1 MIGGEALDAAPCRGV
16 FWDDPQEDVIAHEPV
31 HWRRVASVAVHQD
44 TKVVT
49 PEVVVWLDQCVGL
62 FALPTMPQL
71 QENSLSLGKKSVDDA
86 LGVPPGG
93 HVSR

>member
-1 MIGGEALDAAPCRGV
+1 MIGGEALDGAPCRGV
-16 FWDDPQEDVIAHEPV
+16 FWDDPQKDVITHEPV
-31 HWRRVASVAVHQD
+31 HWRRVASVAVHKD

-49 PEVVVWLDQCVGL
+49 PVVVVWLDQCVGL
-62 FALPTMPQL
+62 FALLTMLQL